1 MTSFISYVSALTLL
15 TIIYYIYYHLNNL
28 KIINNELKILQIFD
42 PEPDTIFELFKN
54 HQPIVFQRELFFW
67 KQFKTFL
74 GNSLIDIQ
82 KTITTNTDINYSDF
96 IKKNLEIYNLPLSYD
111 WNIDIRNITLD
122 DKSAIFFIK
131 QSNYMQMF
139 GCVTGEMRVIIAPP
153 DQQHILEPIIN
164 LVSTIDATLILDKV
178 PIELNFVEIIVRKG
192 NMIYIPCNW
201 FYFIYKSTNT
211 NNTNANQEC
220 VIVDCLNKSILSLV

>member
-1 MTSFISYVSALTLL
+1 
-15 TIIYYIYYHLNNL
+15 
-28 KIINNELKILQIFD
+28 
-42 PEPDTIFELFKN
+42 
-54 HQPIVFQRELFFW
+54 
-67 KQFKTFL
+67 
-74 GNSLIDIQ
+74 
-82 KTITTNTDINYSDF
+82 
-96 IKKNLEIYNLPLSYD
+96 
-111 WNIDIRNITLD
+111 
-122 DKSAIFFIK
+122 
-131 QSNYMQMF
+131 MF